1 MGEVIKFEWAV
12 CITETKIMILSHK
25 FFSTISVFTDQ
36 FHSEEGVRQ
45 QSILAVQKRDASN
58 EKCNMYFIGEYL
70 AEFGVESDI
79 EF

>member
-1 MGEVIKFEWAV
+1 M
-12 CITETKIMILSHK
+12 
-25 FFSTISVFTDQ
+25 ISVFTDQ

-58 EKCNMYFIGEYL
+58 EKCNMYFIGEFL